1 MRITS
6 RPAPP
11 TGWKRRFLRMPIAL
25 YRWHLGCL
33 LGHRF
38 LLLEHIGRR
47 SGQTRRV
54 VLELVNH
61 DAVGRGGEAPDGY
74 VVAAGFGTKSDWFR
88 NLEANPR
95 AKVQV
100 GSRRAAVEAEFLD
113 SDAGGDLM
121 AHYGHVHPKFAVR
134 LCSTIGFEV
143 DGSEAD
149 FREAGRNIRFVRL
162 RPMRG

>member
-1 MRITS
+1 MKITS

-11 TGWKRRFLRMPIAL
+11 TGWKRRFLRMPITL
-25 YRWHLGCL
+25 YRWHLGWL

-38 LLLEHIGRR
+38 LLLEHVGRR
-47 SGQTRRV
+47 SGQTRQV

-61 DAVGRGGEAPDGY
+61 DEVGRGTGAPDGY

-88 NLEANPR
+88 NLEAHSR
-95 AKVQV
+95 GRVQV
-100 GSRRAAVEAEFLD
+100 GRRRATVEAEFLD

-121 AHYGHVHPKFAVR
+121 AHYGRVHPKLAVR
-134 LCSTIGFEV
+134 LCATIGFEV

-149 FREAGRNIRFVRL
+149 YREAGRKIRFVRL
-162 RPMRG
+162 RPVRG